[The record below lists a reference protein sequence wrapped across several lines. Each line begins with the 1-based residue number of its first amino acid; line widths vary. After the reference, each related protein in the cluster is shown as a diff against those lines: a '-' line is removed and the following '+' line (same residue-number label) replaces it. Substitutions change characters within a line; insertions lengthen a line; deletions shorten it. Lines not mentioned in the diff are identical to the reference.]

1 MKARQ
6 LPNSEWQRI
15 WFAIRQQAWS
25 SLAIVPS
32 HSMDVVKIA
41 ESLTETGRLQAERPV
56 SLIDATGVEL
66 VNVQQVVATL
76 AGLAEKGES
85 AIVAVDPIAENPTAV
100 AIIQAASAAV
110 LVVRLGESLLAP
122 AQQTID
128 LVGRSRF
135 IGSIVIDGASNPSF
149 R

>member
-6 LPNSEWQRI
+6 VPNSEWQRI

-66 VNVQQVVATL
+66 VNVQQVVGTL

-110 LVVRLGESLLAP
+110 LVVRLGESLLGP
-122 AQQTID
+122 AHQTID